1 VRRSF
6 ELCATISLAKF
17 EQQQNRKAEERERL
31 AKIYALIPEGHD
43 TPDMRRARELFQEL
57 S

>member
-17 EQQQNRKAEERERL
+17 EQQQNRKAEARERL